1 LDFKVKV
8 SRLLFCVG
16 LVPAFLSCQS
26 NFVEDSNLITGVSF
40 PGKSETQLKENLFY
54 VEKEHEKFAFEQ
66 DWLNLRSEVVRSEIS
81 ANEAMKS
88 LLKLE
93 IELLKF
99 KKLQEDFPDEKG
111 FITDLQEI
119 EWQARLKFKNEQ
131 INKLRANVRLLKRD
145 MKDLEAKLHRHG
157 FDSVEKTIFTRN

>member
-1 LDFKVKV
+1 
-8 SRLLFCVG
+8 
-16 LVPAFLSCQS
+16 
-26 NFVEDSNLITGVSF
+26 
-40 PGKSETQLKENLFY
+40 
-54 VEKEHEKFAFEQ
+54 
-66 DWLNLRSEVVRSEIS
+66 
-81 ANEAMKS
+81 MKS
-88 LLKLE
+88 FLKLE

-119 EWQARLKFKNEQ
+119 EWQARLKFKNDQ